1 MSLDDELLQ
10 RVDTLGSVT
19 WSGVTYRHTTARRD
33 PLSGAGARLFGGRWN
48 PKDIVATVYLA
59 TPLGTCLGE
68 LERVAQ
74 SQQTD
79 VATML
84 RAAYRLHT
92 IVVSDVPVLDL
103 RTPGALG
110 AVGLSLADISDAD
123 WTACQTVGHA
133 AWFLGLGGVLAPSA
147 TGRGLVLAAFES
159 HIGPGQFEVQAS
171 EQLTPERYDELV
183 GQA

>member
-1 MSLDDELLQ
+1 M
-10 RVDTLGSVT
+10 
-19 WSGVTYRHTTARRD
+19 TYRHTTARRD

-48 PKDIVATVYLA
+48 PKDIVATVYSPSA
-59 TPLGTCLGE
+59 GTCLGGWNVP
-68 LERVAQ
+68 R
-74 SQQTD
+74 SPD
-79 VATML
+79 RPSGTML

-92 IVVSDVPVLDL
+92 IAVSDVPVLDL

-110 AVGLSLADISDAD
+110 AVRLSLADISDAD

-183 GQA
+183 RQA